1 MITLSRRSP
10 FDRQPRLSKIRA
22 VAPLSVMVGSMMTM
36 LPVIA
41 DAPIVPPFGLMMF
54 LAWRLLQREI
64 WHPWAGVA
72 LGLFDDMWSKQP
84 PGTAMLLWSVAQT
97 LIAVS
102 DQRALWRDYWQGWA
116 ISSVLITLILSAD
129 LAVANFTGGHTPWL
143 LIVPQIGVAILV
155 QPLVMRLCGFLDQWR
170 FT

>member
-1 MITLSRRSP
+1 MITLLRRSS
-10 FDRQPRLSKIRA
+10 FDRQPSLTKIRA
-22 VAPLSVMVGSMMTM
+22 VAPLSVMVASMLTVI
-36 LPVIA
+36 PVVA
-41 DAPIVPPFGLMMF
+41 DAPLVPPFGLMMF

-72 LGLFDDMWSKQP
+72 LGLFDDLWSKQP

-97 LIAVS
+97 LIAIG
-102 DQRALWRDYWQGWA
+102 DQRALWRDYWQDWA
-116 ISSVLITLILSAD
+116 ISSVLIAVIISAG

-143 LIVPQIGVAILV
+143 IILPQILISILV

>member
-1 MITLSRRSP
+1 MITLTRRSR
-10 FDRQPRLSKIRA
+10 FEQRSNLSRIRA
-22 VAPLSVMVGSMMTM
+22 VPSLSVMAGSMVTT
-36 LPVIA
+36 LPFIA
-41 DAPIVPPFGLMMF
+41 DAPLMPPFGLMMF

-97 LIAVS
+97 LIAIG
-102 DQRALWRDYWQGWA
+102 DQRALWRDYWQDWVNA
-116 ISSVLITLILSAD
+116 SVLVAFCLSAG
-129 LAVANFTGGHTPWL
+129 LGIANITGGHTHWVV
-143 LIVPQIGVAILV
+143 IVPQIIISILL

-170 FT
+170 FS

>member
-1 MITLSRRSP
+1 MISLSRRSR
-10 FDRQPRLSKIRA
+10 FETRSNLSKIRA
-22 VAPLSVMVGSMMTM
+22 VPALSVMAGSMLTA
-36 LPVIA
+36 LPFIA
-41 DAPIVPPFGLMMF
+41 NAPLMPPFGLMLF

-97 LIAVS
+97 LIAAG
-102 DQRALWRDYWQGWA
+102 DQRALWRDYWQDWV
-116 ISSVLITLILSAD
+116 ISSVLVAFVLSAS
-129 LAVANFTGGHTPWL
+129 LGIANLTGGHTHWL
-143 LIVPQIGVAILV
+143 VIVPQIIVSILL